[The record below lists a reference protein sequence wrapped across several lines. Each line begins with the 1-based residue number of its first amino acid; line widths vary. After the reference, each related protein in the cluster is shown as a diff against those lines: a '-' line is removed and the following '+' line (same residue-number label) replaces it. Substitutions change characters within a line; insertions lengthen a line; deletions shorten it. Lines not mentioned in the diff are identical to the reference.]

1 MKAKDRPRF
10 DTEALRDVVDP
21 KVFARGAAYCR
32 DGQVRILTIDPQ
44 RVLAQVAGS
53 EDYRTEVTGRDMQI
67 GGECSCRAFED
78 RGFCKHMVA
87 VALAANA
94 VGDDVEAAA
103 GALGRV
109 RDYLMQKSVDSLV
122 GMIVDFAER
131 DPALFH
137 KLDIAA
143 ATLGADDNTLEAQ
156 LRKAIDRATR
166 TAGYIDYNKARG
178 WAAEVDAVLDTIAGV
193 VDGRAVLAFKLVER
207 AINRIERAVGSI
219 DDSDGHCGGLLHR
232 AREIHLA
239 AARAARP
246 EPVQFARNLFARELE
261 SDFDTFDGAAV
272 LYADVLGEAGLAEYR
287 RLAVKAWEKIPQ
299 RSGGARDDLEFSSG
313 DYRLKHMLDVFAE
326 RDGDVDARIAL
337 RARDL
342 SSPWRYLELAEFCL
356 AQGRKDEAL
365 RRAEEGMW
373 IFEDR
378 PDERLVLFATGLLSK
393 VGRKTEAEE
402 HLWRFFEKEPSQE
415 LYARLRKLGGGDAAR
430 ERAVRFLETRLAT
443 IQPARRDGTA
453 ELLVRVL
460 ISEKNFAAA
469 WTAARSYKVEI
480 HVKEDLARAS
490 EAAHPREALE
500 VYAERVEQFVRNSGY
515 AEAAKLIARMARLR
529 NAAEQ
534 SAYVAELK
542 SRFVR
547 KRNFMKLLG

>member
-10 DTEALRDVVDP
+10 DTEALRDIVDA
-21 KVFARGAAYCR
+21 KVFARGAAYCQ
-32 DGQVRILTIDPQ
+32 DGHVRILTIDPQ
-44 RVLAQVAGS
+44 RVLAQVAGTA
-53 EDYRTEVTGRDMQI
+53 DYRTEVTGRDTQI

-78 RGFCKHMVA
+78 HGFCKHMVA

-94 VGDDVEAAA
+94 VGDDAEGGA

-109 RDYLMQKSVDSLV
+109 RDYLKQKSVDSLV
-122 GMIVDFAER
+122 GMIVEIAER
-131 DPALFH
+131 DPALFR
-137 KLDIAA
+137 KLDMAA
-143 ATLGADDNTLEAQ
+143 ATLGADDKTLEAQ
-156 LRKAIDRATR
+156 LRKAVDRATR
-166 TAGYIDYNKARG
+166 TAGYVDYNEARG

-193 VDGRAVLAFKLVER
+193 VDGRAVLAFKLVEQ
-207 AINRIERAVGSI
+207 AIERIERAVGSI

-239 AARAARP
+239 AAHAVRP
-246 EPVQFARNLFARELE
+246 EPVQFAHDLFARELE
-261 SDFDTFDGAAV
+261 SDFDTFDGAAG

-299 RSGGARDDLEFSSG
+299 RSGGAGDDLEFSSG
-313 DYRLKHMLDVFAE
+313 GYRLKNILDVFAE

-342 SSPWRYLELAEFCL
+342 SSPWSYLELVEFCL

-373 IFEDR
+373 IFEDK

-393 VGRKTEAEE
+393 VGRKTEAEA

-415 LYARLRKLGGGDAAR
+415 LYARLRKLGGHAAR
-430 ERAVRFLETRLAT
+430 ERVVRFLETRLT
-443 IQPARRDGTA
+443 TTQPAGRDGLA
-453 ELLVRVL
+453 ELLVRILV
-460 ISEKNFAAA
+460 SEKIFAAA
-469 WTAARSYKVEI
+469 WTAARTYKVEL
-480 HVKEDLARAS
+480 HVQEDLARAS

-500 VYAERVEQFVRNSGY
+500 VYAERVEQLVRNSGY

>member
-1 MKAKDRPRF
+1 MKARDRPRF
-10 DTEALRDVVDP
+10 DTEALRDVAGA
-21 KVFARGAAYCR
+21 KVFARGAAYCE
-32 DGQVRILTIDPQ
+32 DGHVRILTIDPQ
-44 RVLAQVAGS
+44 RVLAQVTGT
-53 EDYRTEVTGRDMQI
+53 EDYRAEVTGRAKQI

-78 RGFCKHMVA
+78 FGFCKHMVA

-94 VGDDVEAAA
+94 VGDDAEAGA
-103 GALGRV
+103 GALGRI
-109 RDYLMQKSVDSLV
+109 RDYLKQKSVDSLV
-122 GMIVDFAER
+122 GMIVDIAER
-131 DPALFH
+131 DPTLFR
-137 KLDIAA
+137 KLDMAA
-143 ATLGADDNTLEAQ
+143 ATLGADDKTLEAQ
-156 LRKAIDRATR
+156 LRKAIDSATR
-166 TAGYIDYNKARG
+166 TAGYIDYSKARG
-178 WAAEVDAVLDTIAGV
+178 WAAEVDAVLDTVAGLAA
-193 VDGRAVLAFKLVER
+193 DGRASVAFRLVER
-207 AINRIERAVGSI
+207 AMDRIERATGSI

-239 AARAARP
+239 AAHAVRP
-246 EPVQFARNLFARELE
+246 EPVQLARDLFARELE
-261 SDFDTFDGAAV
+261 SDFDTFDGAAG
-272 LYADVLGEAGLAEYR
+272 LYADVLGEQGLAEYR

-299 RSGGARDDLEFSSG
+299 RSGGAGDDHEFSSG
-313 DYRLKHMLDVFAE
+313 DYRLKNMLDIFAE

-342 SSPWRYLELAEFCL
+342 SSPWRYLQLAEFCL

-373 IFEDR
+373 IFEDK
-378 PDERLVLFATGLLSK
+378 PDERLVLFAAKLLSK
-393 VGRKTEAEE
+393 VGRKTDAEA
-402 HLWRFFEKEPSQE
+402 HLWRFFEKRPSEE
-415 LYARLRKLGGGDAAR
+415 LYARLRKLGGHTAR

-443 IQPARRDGTA
+443 IQPARSDRTA

-469 WTAARSYKVEI
+469 WTAARTYKVEL

-542 SRFVR
+542 TRHVR

>member
-1 MKAKDRPRF
+1 MKANDRPRF
-10 DTEALRDVVDP
+10 DTEALRAVAGERA
-21 KVFARGAAYCR
+21 FARGEAYWQ
-32 DGQVRILTIDPQ
+32 DGHVRILTIDPQ

-94 VGDDVEAAA
+94 LGDDAEAGA

-109 RDYLMQKSVDSLV
+109 RDYLMQKSLDSLV
-122 GMIVDFAER
+122 GMIVDIAER
-131 DPALFH
+131 DPALFR
-137 KLDIAA
+137 KLDMAA
-143 ATLGADDNTLEAQ
+143 AMLGADDKTLEAQ
-156 LRKAIDRATR
+156 LRKGIDRATR
-166 TAGYIDYNKARG
+166 TAGYIDYNEARG

-207 AINRIERAVGSI
+207 AIDRIERAVGSI

-239 AARAARP
+239 AACAARP
-246 EPVQFARNLFARELE
+246 EPVQFARDLFARELE
-261 SDFDTFDGAAV
+261 SDFDTFHGAAG
-272 LYADVLGEAGLAEYR
+272 LYADVLGEAGLVEYR

-299 RSGGARDDLEFSSG
+299 RSGGAGDDLEFSG
-313 DYRLKHMLDVFAE
+313 GHYRLQHMLDVFAE
-326 RDGDVDARIAL
+326 REGDVDARIAL
-337 RARDL
+337 RTRDL
-342 SSPWRYLELAEFCL
+342 SSPWHYLELAEFCL
-356 AQGRKDEAL
+356 AQGRAEEAL

-373 IFEDR
+373 IFEDK

-393 VGRKTEAEE
+393 VGRKTEAEA

-415 LYARLRKLGGGDAAR
+415 LYARLRKLGGDTAR
-430 ERAVRFLETRLAT
+430 ERAVRFLVTRLT
-443 IQPARRDGTA
+443 TTQPARRDGLA
-453 ELLVRVL
+453 ELLVRILVG
-460 ISEKNFAAA
+460 EKIFAAA
-469 WTAARSYKVEI
+469 WTAARTYKVEL
-480 HVKEDLARAS
+480 HVQEDLARAS

-500 VYAERVEQFVRNSGY
+500 VYAERVEQLVRNSGY

>member
-1 MKAKDRPRF
+1 
-10 DTEALRDVVDP
+10 
-21 KVFARGAAYCR
+21 
-32 DGQVRILTIDPQ
+32 
-44 RVLAQVAGS
+44 
-53 EDYRTEVTGRDMQI
+53 
-67 GGECSCRAFED
+67 
-78 RGFCKHMVA
+78 
-87 VALAANA
+87 
-94 VGDDVEAAA
+94 
-103 GALGRV
+103 
-109 RDYLMQKSVDSLV
+109 
-122 GMIVDFAER
+122 
-131 DPALFH
+131 
-137 KLDIAA
+137 
-143 ATLGADDNTLEAQ
+143 
-156 LRKAIDRATR
+156 
-166 TAGYIDYNKARG
+166 
-178 WAAEVDAVLDTIAGV
+178 
-193 VDGRAVLAFKLVER
+193 VER

-239 AARAARP
+239 AARPARP

-469 WTAARSYKVEI
+469 WTAARGYKVEI

-547 KRNFMKLLG
+547 KRNFMKLLR

>member
-10 DTEALRDVVDP
+10 DTEALRDVAGA
-21 KVFARGAAYCR
+21 KVFARGAAYCE

-44 RVLAQVAGS
+44 RVLAQVAGT
-53 EDYRTEVTGRDMQI
+53 EDYRTEVTGRGTQI
-67 GGECSCRAFED
+67 GGACSCPAFED
-78 RGFCKHMVA
+78 HGFCKHMVA

-94 VGDDVEAAA
+94 VGDDAEGAA

-109 RDYLMQKSVDSLV
+109 RDYLKQKSVDSLV
-122 GMIVDFAER
+122 GMIVDIAER
-131 DPALFH
+131 DPALFRR
-137 KLDIAA
+137 LDMAA
-143 ATLGADDNTLEAQ
+143 AALGADDKTLEAQ
-156 LRKAIDRATR
+156 LRKAIDRATHASR
-166 TAGYIDYNKARG
+166 YIDYNEARG

-193 VDGRAVLAFKLVER
+193 VDGRAGLALKLVER
-207 AINRIERAVGSI
+207 GIDRIERAIGSI
-219 DDSDGHCGGLLHR
+219 DDSDGHCGGLLQR
-232 AREIHLA
+232 AGEIHLA
-239 AARAARP
+239 AARAVGP
-246 EPVQFARNLFARELE
+246 EPVQFARDLFARELE
-261 SDFDTFDGAAV
+261 SDFDTFDGAAR
-272 LYADVLGEAGLAEYR
+272 LYADVLGKEGLAEYR

-299 RSGGARDDLEFSSG
+299 RSGGAGDDHEFSSG
-313 DYRLKHMLDVFAE
+313 HYRLTNMLDVFAE

-378 PDERLVLFATGLLSK
+378 PDERLVLFAAGLLSK
-393 VGRKTEAEE
+393 AGRKTEAVA
-402 HLWRFFEKEPSQE
+402 HLWRFFEKKPSRE
-415 LYARLRKLGGGDAAR
+415 LYARLRKLGGDTAR
-430 ERAVRFLETRLAT
+430 ERAVRFLETRLDAM
-443 IQPARRDGTA
+443 QPARRDGTA
-453 ELLVRVL
+453 EFLVRILV
-460 ISEKNFAAA
+460 SEKNFAAA
-469 WTAARSYKVEI
+469 WAAARTYKVAI
-480 HVKEDLARAS
+480 LVKEDLARAS

-500 VYAERVEQFVRNSGY
+500 VYAERVEQLVRNSGY

-534 SAYVAELK
+534 SAYVADLK
-542 SRFVR
+542 MRHVR